1 MFAASSIRDILR
13 QWLPPGLLR
22 WVDRKNRVT
31 WSGDYSTW
39 EQALR
44 VSEGY
49 CAPGILEK
57 VRDAARRV
65 KRGEGA
71 FERDSVVF
79 GQPDYAWPLLAILL
93 WIASLNGGRL
103 RLIDFGGSLGS
114 SYFRHRRFL
123 SGLKELRWLVVEQ
136 PHFIAAGKAEF
147 EEESLR
153 FCNDIDACLAEG
165 PVHAVLLS
173 SVLPYL
179 ETPYGLLDQL
189 FVHDVRHIVIDR
201 TPFLLDGDEDRLTV
215 QRVPPSIYPASY
227 PAWFF
232 SQKKFEAFVQKKY
245 RILASFP
252 SLDRADI
259 PSRYQGFLLELK

>member
-1 MFAASSIRDILR
+1 
-13 QWLPPGLLR
+13 
-22 WVDRKNRVT
+22 
-31 WSGDYSTW
+31 
-39 EQALR
+39 
-44 VSEGY
+44 
-49 CAPGILEK
+49 
-57 VRDAARRV
+57 
-65 KRGEGA
+65 
-71 FERDSVVF
+71 
-79 GQPDYAWPLLAILL
+79 
-93 WIASLNGGRL
+93 
-103 RLIDFGGSLGS
+103 
-114 SYFRHRRFL
+114 
-123 SGLKELRWLVVEQ
+123 LVVEQ
-136 PHFIAAGKAEF
+136 PHFTAAGKAEF

-189 FVHDVRHIVIDR
+189 FLHDVRHIVIDR

-252 SLDRADI
+252 SLDRANI